1 MSGGAHKLMGVVLGG
16 MIISV
21 VEPTFPVAGLIL
33 GMSVLGELA
42 RILIRSIVQ
51 LALESQS
58 YQKLLI
64 ESLVTVVCFI
74 LHYF

>member
-1 MSGGAHKLMGVVLGG
+1 MGVVLGG

-42 RILIRSIVQ
+42 PDRHRILIRSIVQ

>member
-21 VEPTFPVAGLIL
+21 VEPTLPVAGLIW
-33 GMSVLGELA
+33 ECPFWENWH

-51 LALESQS
+51 LALEPQS
-58 YQKLLI
+58 YQNLLI
-64 ESLVTVVCFI
+64 ESLVIVVCFI